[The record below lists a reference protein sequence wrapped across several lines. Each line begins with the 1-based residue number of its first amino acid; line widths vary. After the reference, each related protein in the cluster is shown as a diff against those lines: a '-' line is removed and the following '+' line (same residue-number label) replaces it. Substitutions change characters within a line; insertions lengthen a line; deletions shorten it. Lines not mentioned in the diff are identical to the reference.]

1 MRTFV
6 ALSVVA
12 AAGALAPATAHAH
25 FTLDQLDDQKPV
37 SWISQDSVG
46 GPQKTGP
53 CAATVSSADTGT
65 ATPTHLVTGLMAGET
80 VKITVTATIA
90 HPGWYRVALMQGPS
104 ASQSLTTIPD
114 PMAMSGTNCTPAIM
128 TNPVWSKTQPVIADG
143 LPAGSTAN
151 TSQSGTKVLTATI
164 PQTANCTAASPC
176 TIQVI
181 MVMTDHPANDCYY
194 HHCADITTDGSPST
208 DGGMSNPSD
217 ASVDARDGGMS
228 MGGGTAAGGAKGSGG
243 AVGTGSG
250 GVTASG
256 GAPAS
261 GGSSA
266 SGGATASST
275 GGTSSSGGTSS
286 PGGATSSGVT
296 SASGGKTGSGGTT
309 ASGGKT
315 GSGGTVGSGGSSSS
329 SGGAT
334 ASSGGSSGQ
343 GGSSSSSGCSAVP
356 GAGSA
361 PLLAAGASLLALLVT
376 RMRRNRRR

>member
-12 AAGALAPATAHAH
+12 TAGVLAPATARAH

-53 CAATVSSADTGT
+53 CAATVSSGDTGT
-65 ATPTHLVTGLMAGET
+65 ATPSHIVTGLMAGET

-90 HPGWYRVALMQGPS
+90 HPGWYRIALMEGPS

-114 PMAMSGTNCTPAIM
+114 PMAMSGTTCTPAIM

-143 LPAGSTAN
+143 LPAGSTAK

-164 PQTANCTAASPC
+164 PQTANCTTASPC
-176 TIQVI
+176 TLQVI
-181 MVMTDHPANDCYY
+181 MVMTDHPASDCYY
-194 HHCADITTDGSPST
+194 HHCADITTGGSPST
-208 DGGMSNPSD
+208 DGGSPPD
-217 ASVDARDGGMS
+217 AAVDAHDGGMS

-243 AVGTGSG
+243 TTGTGSG

-256 GAPAS
+256 GSSAT
-261 GGSSA
+261 GGASA
-266 SGGATASST
+266 SGGATV
-275 GGTSSSGGTSS
+275 SSSGGATTTSS
-286 PGGATSSGVT
+286 GGSSSSGGAT
-296 SASGGKTGSGGTT
+296 ASGGSSSSSGGAT
-309 ASGGKT
+309 ASGGKIGTT
-315 GSGGTVGSGGSSSS
+315 GSGGAVGSGGSSSS

-334 ASSGGSSGQ
+334 ASSGGATGQ
-343 GGSSSSSGCSAVP
+343 GGGSSSGGCSAVP

-361 PLLAAGASLLALLVT
+361 PFFAASASILALLVSRT
-376 RMRRNRRR
+376 RRNRRR